1 MQNSNFFPLSTAP
14 NLTGI
19 VNNLGSSYSGLE
31 QAVDELVDNAASNL
45 RAPCVNGR
53 NPHLVRLTVEEGEFM
68 VGLVIEDAGS
78 GIADL
83 NNAFRIAGTAAQ
95 QTPLNEHGQGLKQ
108 ALAYITKNGG
118 DWSLDTRTEADR
130 LQNRCIRVAPPYNA
144 LDGQMQAEIRDGW
157 SGELSSTGT
166 VIRISCPYNIF
177 STLEPS
183 VNGNVPFARLV
194 SILEEDLRYT
204 YADLLD
210 CGDLIMELISIP
222 RNGTAERR
230 VLKPLLPSW
239 KEILGTVSPTQVNLG
254 GGMVT
259 VSGTY
264 GIITAS
270 SDAEYHYQAN
280 LATSGAVISVNG
292 RIISGHLFGQIWK
305 KAHHPSGN
313 GFLLRLDIHSDDLN
327 ALPETTVEKNGF
339 RSGDARLQALFRW
352 IRSNIALPTSKE
364 KLEIRLFKKLEKLLS
379 KDSAYSRITREMF
392 VFTSIGMKDRL
403 DLFTCT
409 HSGISTAYEGKA
421 KQSKTNDVYQLRKYW
436 DGCIHDGIAITDGVL
451 VAAKH
456 NDDVRALVAYLNTQV
471 GEDGRPY
478 HFRLVTW
485 LELGI
490 DPAAA

>member
-1 MQNSNFFPLSTAP
+1 M
-14 NLTGI
+14 
-19 VNNLGSSYSGLE
+19 
-31 QAVDELVDNAASNL
+31 
-45 RAPCVNGR
+45 
-53 NPHLVRLTVEEGEFM
+53 
-68 VGLVIEDAGS
+68 
-78 GIADL
+78 
-83 NNAFRIAGTAAQ
+83 
-95 QTPLNEHGQGLKQ
+95 
-108 ALAYITKNGG
+108 
-118 DWSLDTRTEADR
+118 
-130 LQNRCIRVAPPYNA
+130 
-144 LDGQMQAEIRDGW
+144 
-157 SGELSSTGT
+157 
-166 VIRISCPYNIF
+166 
-177 STLEPS
+177 
-183 VNGNVPFARLV
+183 
-194 SILEEDLRYT
+194 
-204 YADLLD
+204 
-210 CGDLIMELISIP
+210 
-222 RNGTAERR
+222 
-230 VLKPLLPSW
+230 
-239 KEILGTVSPTQVNLG
+239 
-254 GGMVT
+254 
-259 VSGTY
+259 
-264 GIITAS
+264 
-270 SDAEYHYQAN
+270 
-280 LATSGAVISVNG
+280 
-292 RIISGHLFGQIWK
+292 FGQIWK